1 MGTLEH
7 PATLALLL
15 LLPPLA
21 WLVHFSPFRGG
32 RVPFAWRIW
41 RGAGFA
47 PGLQAARLLLVALE
61 IAFWLG
67 CALLV
72 VALAGPQRVSRQKS
86 YLSRGFDIMI
96 VLDESPSMLAQDFKP
111 DHRFEAAR
119 AVIREF
125 IHGRE
130 NDPIGLVS
138 FAEQAMLRVP
148 PTIDY
153 PMLLDSLDALAVGS
167 LSDGTAIGMG
177 LALASLHLSRSTAPG
192 KVIILLTDGENNA
205 GEVEPDDAATAAARL
220 GIRIHTVGI
229 GREGEAPLVYTDPQ
243 TGRTVRGTYKG
254 KFDEALLRRI
264 ARSSGGRYFHAS
276 SPGVLAA
283 IFEAI
288 DSYEKTEKR
297 VKITVTRT
305 PLHGRFVLVGL
316 LLVLLRLAAGKA
328 LLREVF

>member
-7 PATLALLL
+7 PAALALLL

-21 WLVHFSPFRGG
+21 WLIHFSPRRGG
-32 RVPFAWRIW
+32 RIHFAWRVW
-41 RGAGFA
+41 RGEGFA
-47 PGLQAARLLLVALE
+47 PGVQPAVLALALAE
-61 IAFWLG
+61 AAFWVG

-72 VALAGPQRVSRQKS
+72 IALAGPQRVAREKS

-111 DHRFEAAR
+111 DNRFEAAK
-119 AVIREF
+119 AVIRAF
-125 IHGRE
+125 VRGRE
-130 NDPIGLVS
+130 NDPVGLVT
-138 FAEQAMLRVP
+138 FADQAVLRVP
-148 PTIDY
+148 PTVDY
-153 PMLLDSLDALAVGS
+153 ALLLDAVDSLRIESPGE
-167 LSDGTAIGMG
+167 GTAIGMG
-177 LALASLHLSRSTAPG
+177 IALASLHLSRSPAPG

-205 GEVEPDDAATAAARL
+205 GEVGPDDAAAAAARL
-220 GIRIHTVGI
+220 GIRIHAVAI

-243 TGRTVRGTYKG
+243 TGRTVRGTYRG
-254 KFDEALLRRI
+254 RFDEALLRRI
-264 ARSSGGRYFHAS
+264 ARTSGGSFFHAS

-297 VKITVTRT
+297 VKITVVRT
-305 PLHGRFVLVGL
+305 PLYEGFLLAGL

-328 LLREVF
+328 LLKELF